1 MNRTGDA
8 MLRMFTF
15 LCLLITSSA
24 FAEGQKAYPDEK
36 FFSSNIPVIDI
47 RTPGEWQLTGIVDGS
62 KTLMFFDEQGNHDAD
77 RFLRELDAIVDKDK
91 PFAIICRTGRR
102 TGIVATFLDQQGY
115 RVIDLT
121 GGITHMIKIGIPLV
135 PYDPR

>member
-1 MNRTGDA
+1 MIR
-8 MLRMFTF
+8 LLPS

-24 FAEGQKAYPDEK
+24 FAEGQKAYPDET

-47 RTPGEWQLTGIVDGS
+47 RTPGEWRQTGIVDGS
-62 KTLMFFDEQGNHDAD
+62 ETLMFFDEQGNYDAD
-77 RFLRELDAIVDKDK
+77 RFLRKLDTIVDKDK

-102 TGIVATFLDQQGY
+102 TGIVAAFLEKRGY
-115 RVIDLT
+115 QVIDLT
-121 GGITHMIKIGIPLV
+121 GGITHMMKIGIPLV